1 MKLEALRDF
10 LLQVLSVESR
20 CPYLSDDDRHL
31 GVFMDR
37 IPEPNKI
44 SVRVPEISG
53 REEGDPY
60 PNRKLSGTRYRV
72 PDNFSSGYWV
82 TNNPITTNLLFAF
95 FLAK

>member
-1 MKLEALRDF
+1 MNVEFCLYYRIF
-10 LLQVLSVESR
+10 CLSPSLFI
-20 CPYLSDDDRHL
+20 YILL

-37 IPEPNKI
+37 VPEPNKI
-44 SVRVPEISG
+44 SVQVPEISG
-53 REEGDPY
+53 REQGDPH

-72 PDNFSSGYWV
+72 PDNFGSGYWV